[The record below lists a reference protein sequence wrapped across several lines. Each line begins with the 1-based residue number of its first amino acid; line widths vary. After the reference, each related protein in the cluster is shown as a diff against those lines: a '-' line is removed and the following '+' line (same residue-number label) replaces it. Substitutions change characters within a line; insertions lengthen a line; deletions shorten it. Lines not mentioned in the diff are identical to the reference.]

1 MIIDL
6 SEIEDSRLTFEF
18 SLRPEEFDLDTPGL
32 KLTGDVQIAGELVR
46 RTAQTDMRGRI
57 SGEAEI
63 ECTRCLRPV
72 SQTLQTEFDISFVDA
87 ENFSNAREHEV
98 AAEDLDTDVLES
110 DRIDLREVARE
121 QILLNLPQ
129 QVLCDAACR
138 GICPKC
144 GADRNSVDCK
154 CEEKEIDPRWAALKN
169 LK

>member
-1 MIIDL
+1 MTIDL
-6 SEIEDSRLTFEF
+6 SEIEDSRLAFEF
-18 SLRPEEFDLDTPGL
+18 SLRPDEFDLDTPGL

-46 RTAQTDMRGRI
+46 RTAQTDMTGWI

-72 SQTLQTEFDISFVDA
+72 SQTLQTEFDISFVDP

-98 AAEDLDTDVLES
+98 VAEDLDTDVLES